1 MPLYKDIPIKPQG
14 RIGIW
19 KVEETLDE
27 LYDLVPSPDSIM
39 EQVEEKFRCLER
51 KIEFVAVRVLL
62 YHLLEKEKRIEYFSS
77 GRPYLS
83 DECLFISI
91 SHTQGYVALA
101 LSEIMPIGIDIERY
115 GTKINKVKDRI
126 VGIEE
131 HADSLYELLLHWS
144 AKESVFKVLDTSG
157 VDFIK
162 HLKISSLNCKA
173 NNLIPVDMG
182 SFKLE
187 VSLPGKSSI
196 FDIGY
201 FTESDFVLTYTGIS
215 TIK

>member
-1 MPLYKDIPIKPQG
+1 MPLYKDIPITPQG

-27 LYDLVPSPDSIM
+27 LYDLVPSSIYTR
-39 EQVEEKFRCLER
+39 EQVEKQFRCLDR

-62 YHLLEKEKRIEYFSS
+62 YHLLKKEKRIEYYPS
-77 GRPYLS
+77 GRPYLL

-91 SHTQGYVALA
+91 SHTKGYVALA
-101 LSEIMPIGIDIERY
+101 LSKTMPIGIDIERY
-115 GTKINKVKDRI
+115 GEKINKVKDRV
-126 VGIEE
+126 VGVEE
-131 HADSLYELLLHWS
+131 HAESLYELLLHWS
-144 AKESVFKVLDTSG
+144 AKESVFKALGTSG

-162 HLKISSLNCKA
+162 HLKVSKLNCKA
-173 NNLIPVDMG
+173 NSSMPIDMG
-182 SFKLE
+182 AFKLE
-187 VSLPGKSSI
+187 VSLPGKKTI

-215 TIK
+215 TKS